1 MPLIKIATWNVN
13 SIRTRLQAV
22 LAWLEKHHPH
32 VLCLQETKV
41 EDSQFPKDAFS
52 GTGYEVIFT
61 GQKAYNGMAMI
72 SSLPLIDV
80 SFDFRETPDA
90 LQKRYI
96 AATLGSI
103 RLINIY
109 IPNGSAA
116 GTLQFDYKLNFI
128 AKLRSHLEEG
138 HTPKTPL
145 VLVGDFNVAPEA
157 RDVYDPVAM
166 DGEILFHPQERAALT
181 HLREWGLVDL
191 FRLHHEESGQYS
203 WWDYRMN
210 AFRRNMGLRIDH
222 IWSTPLIAS
231 RCTACDI
238 DKTPRTQEKPSDHAP
253 VVATF
258 EMQT

>member
-1 MPLIKIATWNVN
+1 M
-13 SIRTRLQAV
+13 
-22 LAWLEKHHPH
+22 
-32 VLCLQETKV
+32 
-41 EDSQFPKDAFS
+41 EDGQFPKEAFS

-61 GQKAYNGMAMI
+61 GQKAYNGMAII
-72 SSLPLIDV
+72 SSLPWTDV
-80 SFDFRETPDA
+80 SFDFSENPDT

-96 AATLGSI
+96 AATVGGI

-109 IPNGSAA
+109 VPNGSAV
-116 GTLQFDYKLNFI
+116 GSPQFDYKLNFI
-128 AKLRSHLEEG
+128 TKLRAHLEG
-138 HTPKTPL
+138 NHTPKTPL

-157 RDVYDPVAM
+157 RDVYDPVAL
-166 DGEILFHPQERAALT
+166 DGEILFHPQERAALA

-191 FRLHHEESGQYS
+191 CRLHHEEGGQYS

-222 IWSTPLIAS
+222 IWATSLIAN

-258 EMQT
+258 EMQA